1 MNERS
6 VENSLGS
13 APELS
18 LIRKYCVPTVISMT
32 AGAIYNIVDQIFIG
46 RGVDLLGIAA
56 TNITFPIS
64 TITIALAIM
73 LGIGGAANYNLMS
86 GAGKGETAKQFLGCS
101 LSALMLCGVAL
112 MALILIF
119 LRPVLSLLGATSA
132 SWEYARLYLLITALG
147 IPFYVLGQGGG
158 HLVRADGSP
167 NFSLALN
174 LAGAI
179 INLILDPILIFVFHL
194 GIAGAAIA
202 TVIGQWASGLMV
214 LYYFGRRSNIK
225 LQREHLALRWE
236 LLCRIVKAGLAAS
249 ITNGA
254 LTVSQIVMNHAIKAY
269 GAASA
274 YGPDLPMACVG
285 IVTKVGQVFN
295 SVCIGIHQGCQP
307 IFGFNYGARR
317 YAHVKTTYRYAAMIC
332 MLLGLV
338 FLLCVELLPR
348 QIVILFGAETE
359 DYIAFAVRFL
369 RIYLMMS
376 VLSSCFILISGFF
389 TAIGRPGIGALLACV
404 KYFFTLIPL
413 ILILPTFAGV
423 SGIAFSGPISDFIAI
438 VCAFA
443 FARAE
448 FRKMDANTRTM
459 D

>member
-1 MNERS
+1 MG
-6 VENSLGS
+6 VGAYGAILFWP
-13 APELS
+13 ALQYQ
-18 LIRKYCVPTVISMT
+18 IA
-32 AGAIYNIVDQIFIG
+32 AGAFGAQMGIALPDRKSRPCRQHYK
-46 RGVDLLGIAA
+46 RGVDGQS
-56 TNITFPIS
+56 NRHES
-64 TITIALAIM
+64 RD
-73 LGIGGAANYNLMS
+73 
-86 GAGKGETAKQFLGCS
+86 KGLWSS
-101 LSALMLCGVAL
+101 LRLWPGSSAV
-112 MALILIF
+112 
-119 LRPVLSLLGATSA
+119 
-132 SWEYARLYLLITALG
+132 
-147 IPFYVLGQGGG
+147 
-158 HLVRADGSP
+158 
-167 NFSLALN
+167 
-174 LAGAI
+174 
-179 INLILDPILIFVFHL
+179 
-194 GIAGAAIA
+194 
-202 TVIGQWASGLMV
+202 
-214 LYYFGRRSNIK
+214 
-225 LQREHLALRWE
+225 
-236 LLCRIVKAGLAAS
+236 
-249 ITNGA
+249 
-254 LTVSQIVMNHAIKAY
+254 
-269 GAASA
+269 
-274 YGPDLPMACVG
+274 CVG